1 MCVHTHIHTYIYTH
15 TLHIFF
21 THSSADGDLGCFH
34 ILAIVNNSAINIGV
48 HVSFWIS
55 VFIFFSYTPRS
66 RKAGSIFNLLR
77 KLHTVFHWGCTN
89 LKSHQHCGRVPSS
102 PQPHQHLLSSPKQQ
116 QQKQLARNANA
127 QPRLKTTAEDTVSVR
142 PGDSDTFVPFCI
154 IQTFFKKAMSLWD

>member
-1 MCVHTHIHTYIYTH
+1 MCVHTHTYIYTH

-77 KLHTVFHWGCTN
+77 KLRTVFYWGCTN
-89 LKSHQHCGRVPSS
+89 LQSYQHCGRVPSS

-116 QQKQLARNANA
+116 QQKQLARNANV

-142 PGDSDTFVPFCI
+142 PGYSDTFVPFCI
-154 IQTFFKKAMSLWD
+154 IQTFF